1 MPIRLWVV
9 VCALVASVVGPAPA
23 AEPGE
28 VRVGLIEG
36 MFKDVPKP
44 LLNAMAEP
52 FRSLLTKQT
61 GLNGDVVICTSSHQL
76 AGKLKDKSCSVGVFH
91 GFEYAWAKHAN
102 ADLVPLLVTIPHG
115 RKVQAMVVVKA
126 DAEYKTAADLKNVNV
141 VVPKMT
147 KAHAELF
154 YDKLRAKHPTIKTA
168 PKPATMT
175 HEEGLNAVAGGSEKA
190 VLTDITALN
199 GYYSLQPGAAGLLRV
214 LVESEPF
221 PVAVIATNKGTMT
234 EADLGKIRTGLG
246 SASKTA
252 QGRTM
257 LTMWSL
263 KGFETPPDDFEQTC
277 KNILIHYPPPAEG
290 KVETSVTRDK

>member
-1 MPIRLWVV
+1 MVKRLGLLF
-9 VCALVASVVGPAPA
+9 CAMAVTPAFA
-23 AEPGE
+23 AEPGD

-52 FRSLLTKQT
+52 FRSLLTRQT
-61 GLNGDVVICTSSHQL
+61 GMNGDVVICTSSHQL
-76 AGKLKDKSCSVGVFH
+76 AAKLKDKSVSVGVFH

-102 ADLVPLLVTIPHG
+102 PDLVPLLVTIPHG
-115 RKVQAMVVVKA
+115 RKVQAMIVVKA
-126 DAEYKTAADLKNVNV
+126 DAEFKTAADLKNVDV

-147 KAHAELF
+147 KAHATLF
-154 YDKLRAKHPTIKTA
+154 FDKLLAKHPTIKTS
-168 PKPATMT
+168 PKPATLT
-175 HEEGLNAVAGGSEKA
+175 HEEALSAVVSGTEKA

-199 GYYSLQPGAAGLLRV
+199 GYYGLQPGAAGRLRV

-221 PVAVIATNKGTMT
+221 PVAVIATNKGTMSET
-234 EADLGKIRTGLG
+234 DQGRIRTGLG
-246 SASKTA
+246 NASKTA

-263 KGFETPPDDFEQTC
+263 KGFEAPPADFEQCC
-277 KNILIHYPPPAEG
+277 KNILVPYPPPAEA
-290 KVETSVTRDK
+290 KIDAVVTADK

>member
-1 MPIRLWVV
+1 VSIRLWVA
-9 VCALVASVVGPAPA
+9 VCALAPLATPAPA
-23 AEPGE
+23 AEPAG

-36 MFKDVPKP
+36 MFKDVPRP
-44 LLNAMAEP
+44 ILNAMAEP
-52 FRSLLTKQT
+52 FRSLLTRQT
-61 GLNGDVVICTSSHQL
+61 GLTGDVVICSSSHQL
-76 AGKLKDKSCSVGVFH
+76 AGKLKDKTLSVGVFH

-126 DAEYKTAADLKNVNV
+126 DAEYKTAADLKNVDV

-147 KAHAELF
+147 KAHASLF
-154 YDKLRAKHPTIKTA
+154 FDKLRAKYPTMKMA

-175 HEEGLNAVAGGSEKA
+175 QEEGLSAVAAGTEKA

-199 GYYSLQPGAAGLLRV
+199 GYFGLQPGAAGLLRV

-234 EADLGKIRTGLG
+234 DTDLGRIRTGLG
-246 SASKTA
+246 NASKTA

-263 KGFETPPDDFEQTC
+263 KGFEPPPSDFEQCC
-277 KNILIHYPPPAEG
+277 KNILVHYPPPAASPAEA
-290 KVETSVTRDK
+290 VVTPNK